1 MKKQNLVLVALLG
14 LVGTAAG
21 CGGGDAAVA
30 FTEDVYCNERAA
42 AECGALNSTCAFSP
56 ADKTSC
62 ETKRKT
68 ACAQEAAAL
77 KSPPKRVF
85 RESRGKAC
93 VSKSRN
99 VFVPVVTAAN
109 WIDLREVCSRTFEG
123 LAKSTEACEI
133 SLDCESGLICDKGF
147 CGKATTVA
155 MDAGCANAG
164 EQCRTGQ
171 FCSKVGAVFKCVN
184 RLGLDSACDYTT
196 NLCVESLRCL
206 AGVCKP
212 RLMQGDTCTV
222 DADCPELLICEP
234 FTNKC
239 STNVNLALQ
248 CTMLGSGGVVTDAS
262 VVGG

>member
-14 LVGTAAG
+14 LIGTAAG

-56 ADKTSC
+56 GDTTAC
-62 ETKRKT
+62 IAKRKT
-68 ACAQEAAAL
+68 VCAQEAASL
-77 KSPPKRVF
+77 KSPPKRIF
-85 RESRGKAC
+85 REGRGKEC
-93 VSKSRN
+93 VSKSRS
-99 VFVPVVTAAN
+99 VFQPVVTASA
-109 WIDLREVCSRTFEG
+109 WLELREVCSRTFEG

-147 CGKATTVA
+147 CGRSTTVGT
-155 MDAGCANAG
+155 DAGCANAG
-164 EQCRTGQ
+164 EQCKTGQ
-171 FCSKVGAVFKCVN
+171 FCSKVGAVFKCTN
-184 RLGLDSACDYTT
+184 RLGLDAACDYPT

-212 RLMQGDTCTV
+212 RLMQGDACAA
-222 DADCPELLICEP
+222 DADCAELLLCDP

-239 STNVNLALQ
+239 SSKVNLASQ
-248 CTMLGSGGVVTDAS
+248 CSVLGTGGVVTDAA
-262 VVGG
+262 VGG